1 MTARGVIGIIG
12 GIATL
17 SGLLFAM
24 ERLVDAM
31 FGTAGGAPFMRNAP
45 AMVLWLLWEAV
56 SVAAGGFVT
65 AWIARRHAVRHAVVM
80 GTLQALMTLAAMF
93 SVRDGGSPLW
103 FWLVGIASM
112 PPAAWVGGRVNAG
125 RRSSPA
131 SGVPS

>member
-31 FGTAGGAPFMRNAP
+31 FGTPGGAPFMRNAP
-45 AMVLWLLWEAV
+45 VMVLWLLWEAL

-65 AWIARRHAVRHAVVM
+65 AWIARRDAVRHAVVM

-112 PPAAWVGGRVNAG
+112 PPAA
-125 RRSSPA
+125 
-131 SGVPS
+131 